1 MRPGDEKR
9 IRSIGGQRVLIS
21 RHANNR
27 ILDMAIDP
35 EDIIG
40 AIATPERVVDSSA
53 HPGCVNRRFG
63 AVTLGC
69 TTDEGVLVVLTAVWS
84 SDELWQ
90 KDFDR
95 APYVDRV
102 RRECFGGPVTAR
114 TVPGRDI
121 PTT

>member
-1 MRPGDEKR
+1 VIRPGDEKR

-35 EDIIG
+35 EDIVG

-69 TTDEGVLVVLTAVWS
+69 TTDSGVLVVLTAVWS

-95 APYVDRV
+95 APYLDRV
-102 RRECFGGPVTAR
+102 RRDRFGLAAG
-114 TVPGRDI
+114 
-121 PTT
+121 